1 MDDNY
6 LIPILVAG
14 SILIPMFLF
23 YITTFV
29 IISKNKQRKNEAEKK
44 QIEFQYEKQLLQSM
58 LEVQE
63 KAMNQISQEIHDNI
77 GQVLAGVHMN
87 LISVSNGLITD
98 TTQIISDTKN
108 QVSTALKDLRNLS
121 HVLNSKYI
129 NKIGLE
135 ESLRKETQYLGA
147 YNSIKFEID
156 INDGDTHLSPER
168 ELMIFRIAQEALSN
182 IIKHADAT
190 MVTIKI
196 DYRPTLFHID
206 IADNGRGFE
215 QDTNNAKGI
224 GLMNMQQRVEVMNGT
239 LHIASARDSGTK
251 ITINIPYE

>member
-1 MDDNY
+1 MEDNY
-6 LIPILVAG
+6 LVPLLIAG
-14 SILIPMFLF
+14 SILIPMFMF
-23 YITTFV
+23 YLTVFV

-135 ESLRKETQYLGA
+135 ESLRKEIHYLGT
-147 YNSIKFEID
+147 YNIIKFEMD
-156 INDGDTHLSPER
+156 INDSDIHLSPER

-182 IIKHADAT
+182 IIKHAGAT
-190 MVTIKI
+190 IVKIKI
-196 DYRPTLFHID
+196 DYLPAVFHMA

-215 QDTNNAKGI
+215 QDTDNTKGI
-224 GLMNMQQRVEVMNGT
+224 GLMNMQQRAEVMNGT
-239 LHIASARDSGTK
+239 LHIVSAPGAGTK
-251 ITINIPYE
+251 LTINIPYV